1 MRPIELRATAW
12 AASGRSAGAARRTG
26 LSGAVEA
33 DVEQCCVEAPTRRP
47 ERLHVDNT
55 RTDGRDNDRERLVLV
70 DESNAAI
77 R

>member
-1 MRPIELRATAW
+1 
-12 AASGRSAGAARRTG
+12 

-33 DVEQCCVEAPTRRP
+33 DVEQCRVEAPTRRP

-55 RTDGRDNDRERLVLV
+55 RTDGRDNDRERVVLV

-77 R
+77 PQATVAAVRDVHTPDPADRSV